1 MSVILI
7 AFERESEQSAL
18 ETLLSGRGHRVVKSS
33 NGLAALDSARK
44 EPPQAIV
51 SDIVLPRMDGFAL
64 CRKWKQDERLQNIPF
79 LFYTRRH
86 DDPKYERFALEL
98 GAERFLSRTTA
109 PDNLL
114 IALDELLPNGQT
126 NGHTATGAFAAA
138 NGAAAN
144 GHGNGTSGN
153 TRPMTMLDT
162 QAIKRMA
169 LLEKSQADA
178 LERAQLAQRQQAAQ
192 TEALEKAQR
201 QYAAQTEAL
210 ERAQRQLASQAE
222 ALDKAQRLQASQ
234 AEALD
239 KAQRQQATQAEA
251 LEKAQRQLASHAEAL
266 DKAQRQQATQAE
278 ALDRAQ
284 RLQAPQNEAFEK
296 TQRQYADQT
305 AALEKAQRQYADQTV
320 ALERA
325 QRQYA
330 DQTTALEKA
339 QRQFT
344 EQAAALEKVE
354 RQYADQTA
362 ALEKAQRQYAEQ
374 TAALENAQRQ
384 QALQAEALEKA
395 QKLQA
400 TQAEALER
408 AQRAQT
414 EATERLERAQ
424 VEAHEKDLHAQAQAD
439 ALDRAMQAH
448 SRMRAQLTELEVTNQ
463 RLAAGEARF
472 RRVFEGNPLP
482 MWIADH
488 ATGGFIAV
496 NEAALSLYGYSRAE
510 FLALKASALEIP
522 DAGSRDPSVS
532 LHKRKDGGGISL
544 SLATQRIE
552 FDGRN
557 ADLVCAYDLTPR
569 LEVERQLR
577 EEQAQSGTAMLDS
590 AADGSWLLAADGQI
604 LDVNTT
610 YCRMSGYSKEELL
623 SMNAADIEDLT
634 SGETTM
640 RLQLGRVRGGG
651 RYETKHRRKD
661 GSLFDVEV
669 SVGLLENAPDM
680 FSAGD
685 SIVLI
690 RDIAQRRRD
699 LVSQRVS
706 QRQSEFLVDL
716 FKQADASDES
726 TIVRRVI
733 DQAMEVTH
741 SPLAYFYLVDPAQR
755 MITLAAW
762 RDQSKP
768 QVVMADSEPQQIGR
782 GVLFTECV
790 RSKHITANNDAS
802 RKPQI
807 DGLPDLMRY
816 VAVPI
821 LFGDGVFA
829 ILGVGNRDTNYGE
842 DDQRLLAMLGD
853 GTGRVLHWKRSHA
866 VTLSALQRTDV
877 ALQGMI
883 DSFVRMSE
891 RHDPYT
897 AGSARRLAA
906 LAVAIGREAGLDGQ
920 RQHGLRVAA
929 LLHDIG
935 NIAVPPSILS
945 KPAPLTETE
954 QALMRTHVEEG
965 CQLLAEI
972 DFGAP
977 VADIVY
983 QSHERFNGSGYP
995 RGLQGDE
1002 IMLEARILAIAD
1014 TVEAMCSPRPYRHA
1028 AGMDAALT
1036 EINRGSGKLYDQHL
1050 VTACTR
1056 LIREHGFTLPE

>member
-33 NGLAALDSARK
+33 NGLAALDTARK

-64 CRKWKQDERLQNIPF
+64 CRKWKQDERLQGIPF
-79 LFYTRRH
+79 VFYTRRH

-98 GAERFLSRTTA
+98 GAERFLARSS
-109 PDNLL
+109 PPEKLL
-114 IALDELLPNGQT
+114 SALEELLPNGHA
-126 NGHTATGAFAAA
+126 NGHAA
-138 NGAAAN
+138 NGHAAAALATGVHPAMATGIHPALTTGAHAATN
-144 GHGNGTSGN
+144 GHGNGISGN

-162 QAIKRMA
+162 QAVKRMA
-169 LLEKSQADA
+169 LLEKTQAEA
-178 LERAQLAQRQQAAQ
+178 LERAQFAQRQQAAQ

-201 QYAAQTEAL
+201 QHAAQT
-210 ERAQRQLASQAE
+210 
-222 ALDKAQRLQASQ
+222 
-234 AEALD
+234 
-239 KAQRQQATQAEA
+239 EA
-251 LEKAQRQLASHAEAL
+251 LEKAQRQHAV
-266 DKAQRQQATQAE
+266 
-278 ALDRAQ
+278 
-284 RLQAPQNEAFEK
+284 
-296 TQRQYADQT
+296 QT
-305 AALEKAQRQYADQTV
+305 EALEKAQRQHATQAEELQK
-320 ALERA
+320 AL
-325 QRQYA
+325 
-330 DQTTALEKA
+330 
-339 QRQFT
+339 
-344 EQAAALEKVE
+344 
-354 RQYADQTA
+354 
-362 ALEKAQRQYAEQ
+362 
-374 TAALENAQRQ
+374 RQ
-384 QALQAEALEKA
+384 QAAQAEELQKYQKLQAAQAEALDKANKLQAAQAEALERSQRA
-395 QKLQA
+395 
-400 TQAEALER
+400 QAESAERLER

-424 VEAHEKDLHAQAQAD
+424 VEAHEKAQQAQAHAE
-439 ALDRAMQAH
+439 ALERAVQAH
-448 SRMRAQLTELEVTNQ
+448 SRMRAQLTELEATNQ

-482 MWIADH
+482 MWIADE
-488 ATGGFIAV
+488 ATAGFIAV

-510 FLALKASALEIP
+510 FLALKASALEAP
-522 DAGSRDPSVS
+522 GVQGEVGVVV
-532 LHKRKDGGGISL
+532 HQRKDGGHISL
-544 SLATQRIE
+544 SLITQRLE

-569 LEVERQLR
+569 LEVERQLQ
-577 EEQAQSGTAMLDS
+577 EQAQKGPSILDS
-590 AADGSWLLAADGQI
+590 AADGAWLLAADGTI
-604 LDVNTT
+604 MDANST
-610 YCRMSGYSKEELL
+610 YCRLSGYSKEELL
-623 SMNAADIEDLT
+623 TMNAADIEDLT

-669 SVGLLENAPDM
+669 SVGLLDNAR
-680 FSAGD
+680 GD

-690 RDIAQRRRD
+690 RDVAQRRRD
-699 LVSQRVS
+699 LVSQRVA
-706 QRQSEFLVDL
+706 QRQSDFLVDL

-726 TIVRRVI
+726 AIVRRVI

-741 SPLAYFYLVDPAQR
+741 SPLACLYLVDPAQR

-762 RDQSKP
+762 RDQSRP

-782 GVLFTECV
+782 AVLFTECV
-790 RSKHITANNDAS
+790 RSKHITANNDPA
-802 RKPQI
+802 RKPQN
-807 DGLPDLMRY
+807 DGLPDLTRY
-816 VAVPI
+816 LAVPI
-821 LFGDGVFA
+821 LFGENVFA
-829 ILGVGNRDTNYGE
+829 VLGVGNRDSNYNDE
-842 DDQRLLAMLGD
+842 DQRLLALLGD
-853 GTGRVLHWKRSHA
+853 GIGRVLHWKRSHA

-935 NIAVPPSILS
+935 NIAVPASILS
-945 KPAPLTETE
+945 KPAPLTESE

-965 CQLLAEI
+965 CQLLADI

-983 QSHERFNGSGYP
+983 QSHERFDGSGYP
-995 RGLQGDE
+995 RGIQGEE

-1028 AGMDAALT
+1028 AGMDAAIE
-1036 EINRGSGKLYDQHL
+1036 EINRGSGKRYDEHL
-1050 VTACTR
+1050 VAACTR
-1056 LIREHGFTLPE
+1056 LVRQHGFTLPE